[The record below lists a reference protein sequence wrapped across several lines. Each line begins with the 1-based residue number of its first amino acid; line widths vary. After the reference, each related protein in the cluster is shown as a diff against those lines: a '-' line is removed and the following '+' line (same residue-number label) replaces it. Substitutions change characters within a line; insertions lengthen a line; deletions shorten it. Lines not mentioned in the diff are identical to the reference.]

1 MKAGKVKEL
10 DAIIYKF
17 VAASSDEKKEVLKSI
32 KAVSKEAKAPEKVV
46 KVYKKALEKTLE
58 NPGYPAKEIARL
70 TKIVASGTASLE
82 KRDEFSV
89 KLNILKTFT
98 SPVPS
103 ADDAETEGS
112 NDEL

>member
-1 MKAGKVKEL
+1 M
-10 DAIIYKF
+10 IHKF
-17 VAASSDEKKEVLKSI
+17 VAASSDEKKQVLKSL
-32 KAVSKEAKAPEKVV
+32 KTVSKEANASEKVV

-82 KRDEFSV
+82 KRDEFTV

-103 ADDAETEGS
+103 ANDAETDAS
-112 NDEL
+112 DDEL